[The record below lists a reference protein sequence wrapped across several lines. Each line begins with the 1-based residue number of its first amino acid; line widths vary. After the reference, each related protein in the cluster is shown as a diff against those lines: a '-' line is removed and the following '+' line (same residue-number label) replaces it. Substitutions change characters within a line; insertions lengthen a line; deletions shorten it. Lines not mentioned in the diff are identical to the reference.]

1 MEFVYHPLAERK
13 FENFKLDVSF
23 DFEENEEVKE
33 IYKSWKERKIYNQ
46 YSKVTIT
53 KYDWKYKI

>member
-1 MEFVYHPLAERK
+1 MEFVYHPFAERK
-13 FENFKLDVSF
+13 FENSNLDVSF

-46 YSKVTIT
+46 YSKVT
-53 KYDWKYKI
+53 